1 MVLRSRVLA
10 VQFFRLVALLAFLV
24 PGAGSAL
31 AAGGHDHLPQG
42 AEVIAEPFEW
52 LTITN
57 SMVMV
62 WVVAGVIILVSW
74 LATRRPQLVPGGIQ
88 NFVEWLVESLIN
100 FFSGIMGEHLARRAF
115 WFLFT
120 SFVLILFT
128 NWAGL
133 IPGVGTIGLT
143 GENAPA
149 GDQFRP
155 FLRGANADLNLTMAM
170 SVTFFGLWFYWS
182 LTEIG
187 PKNFLKHIFAPKGQF
202 GLGMMVLMVPLFFFV
217 GLIEVL
223 SIAVRP
229 VALMFR
235 LYGNVFAGESMLET
249 LMVMKNVPDWLKW
262 APALPFYFLELLVGF
277 IQALVFVLLCAVFT
291 KLMCEHHEDH
301 EEDHGSGE
309 HDDEAVG
316 GTPEPSS

>member
-1 MVLRSRVLA
+1 MPSKSRVLA
-10 VQFFRLVALLAFLV
+10 VHFSRLVALLAFLV

-31 AAGGHDHLPQG
+31 AAESLPQG

-74 LATRRPQLVPGGIQ
+74 LATRRPQLVPSGMQ

-100 FFSGIMGEHLARRAF
+100 FFAGIMGEHLARRAF

-187 PKNFLKHIFAPKGQF
+187 PKNFLKHIFAPKGKF

-249 LMVMKNVPDWLKW
+249 LMVMKNVPDLLKW

-301 EEDHGSGE
+301 EEEHGSGE
-309 HDDEAVG
+309 HDAEPED
-316 GTPEPSS
+316 GTPETTS